1 MSRSGW
7 LMLAALVAALVVA
20 LPRVSATSEAQ
31 PTADE
36 QCVAQCDT
44 RSDRCMAEAGADENK
59 QQACDDAY
67 TECLQQ
73 CR

>member
-1 MSRSGW
+1 MDRCVFS
-7 LMLAALVAALVVA
+7 LVAPVAVLAMA
-20 LPRVSATSEAQ
+20 LPGASAASEAQ

-44 RSDRCMAEAGADENK
+44 RSDRCMAAAGGDENK

-67 TECLQQ
+67 TECLKQ